1 MNDLGKNFTEIDF
14 PSKKKFLGTTGLVVV
29 GIIGFILVMMSV
41 VNIGPGQAGV
51 IFRPFGGGVDT
62 LTPPLSEGMHL
73 VAPWNKVYVYNI
85 RQQELKE
92 TMKVLSQDGL
102 DITLDASVWFQPSV
116 SELGKLH
123 KYRGRNYV
131 EDVLKPAV
139 RSATRT
145 VVGRYTPEQIYA
157 SKREAIQQEIF
168 NETEQILKNQ
178 YVQLNNILVRD
189 VTLPPTIKN
198 AIERKLKQQQE
209 ALEYEFRLQKEK
221 KEAERKRIEAEGI
234 RDFQHIVTEG
244 ISDKLLRWK
253 GIEATLKLAES
264 PNSKVIVIGSGKDG
278 LPIILNPD
286 K

>member
-1 MNDLGKNFTEIDF
+1 MEIQEMKFKNTPGKKTY
-14 PSKKKFLGTTGLVVV
+14 LVIA
-29 GIIGFILVMMSV
+29 GIIVLIILLAASV
-41 VNIGPGQAGV
+41 VTVGPGERGV

-62 LTPPLSEGMHL
+62 IRPPLSEGVHL
-73 VAPWNKVYVYNI
+73 VAPWNKVYIYDV
-85 RQQELKE
+85 RQQQIKE
-92 TMKVLSQDGL
+92 VMKVLSQDGL
-102 DITLDASVWFQPSV
+102 DITLEASVWFQPQIKN
-116 SELGKLH
+116 LAKLH
-123 KYRGRNYV
+123 KYRGRNYID
-131 EDVLKPAV
+131 DVLKPAV
-139 RSATRT
+139 RSATRA
-145 VVGRYTPEQIYA
+145 VVGRYTPEQIYS

-168 NETEQILKNQ
+168 DETAQILKNQ
-178 YVQLNNILVRD
+178 FVQLNKILVRD
-189 VTLPPTIKN
+189 VTLPPTIKT

-278 LPIILNPD
+278 LPIILNPEN
-286 K
+286 

>member
-1 MNDLGKNFTEIDF
+1 MQQDKKFMEIDF
-14 PSKKKFLGTTGLVVV
+14 PQKSSLRKTGIFFLVFA
-29 GIIGFILVMMSV
+29 GIIIAFTSIVS
-41 VNIGPGQAGV
+41 IGPGQAGV

-62 LTPPLSEGMHL
+62 LNPPLQEGVH
-73 VAPWNKVYVYNI
+73 VIAPWNKVYIYNI

-102 DITLDASVWFQPSV
+102 DITLEASIWFQPSV
-116 SELGKLH
+116 SNLGKLH
-123 KYRGRNYV
+123 KYRGRNYIN
-131 EDVLKPAV
+131 DVLKPAV
-139 RSATRT
+139 RSATRA
-145 VVGRYTPEQIYA
+145 VVGRYTPEQIY
-157 SKREAIQQEIF
+157 STKREAIQQEIF
-168 NETEQILKNQ
+168 DETQQILKNQ
-178 YVQLNNILVRD
+178 FVQLNKILVRD

-264 PNSKVIVIGSGKDG
+264 TNSKVIVIGSGKDG

>member
-1 MNDLGKNFTEIDF
+1 MEIQEMKFKNTPGKKTY
-14 PSKKKFLGTTGLVVV
+14 LVIA
-29 GIIGFILVMMSV
+29 GIIVLIILLIASV
-41 VNIGPGQAGV
+41 VTVGPGERGV

-62 LTPPLSEGMHL
+62 IRPPLSEGVHL
-73 VAPWNKVYVYNI
+73 VAPWNKVYIYDV
-85 RQQELKE
+85 RQQQVKE
-92 TMKVLSQDGL
+92 VMKVLSQDGL
-102 DITLDASVWFQPSV
+102 DITLETSVWFQPQV
-116 SELGKLH
+116 KNLAKLH

-131 EDVLKPAV
+131 DDVLKPAV
-139 RSATRT
+139 RSATRA
-145 VVGRYTPEQIYA
+145 VVGRYTPEQIYS

-168 NETEQILKNQ
+168 DETAQILKNQ
-178 YVQLNNILVRD
+178 FVQLNKILVRD
-189 VTLPPTIKN
+189 VTLPPTIKT

-278 LPIILNPD
+278 LPIILNPEN
-286 K
+286 

>member
-1 MNDLGKNFTEIDF
+1 MEIQEMKFKNTPGKKTY
-14 PSKKKFLGTTGLVVV
+14 LVIA
-29 GIIGFILVMMSV
+29 GIIVLIILLAASV
-41 VNIGPGQAGV
+41 VTIGPGERGV

-62 LTPPLSEGMHL
+62 IRPPLSEGVHL
-73 VAPWNKVYVYNI
+73 VAPWNKVYIYDV
-85 RQQELKE
+85 RQQQVKE
-92 TMKVLSQDGL
+92 VMKVLSQDGL
-102 DITLDASVWFQPSV
+102 DITLEASVWFQPQV
-116 SELGKLH
+116 KNLAKLH

-131 EDVLKPAV
+131 DDVLKPAV
-139 RSATRT
+139 RSATRA
-145 VVGRYTPEQIYA
+145 VVGRYTPEQIYS

-168 NETEQILKNQ
+168 DETAQILKNQ
-178 YVQLNNILVRD
+178 FVQLNKILVRD
-189 VTLPPTIKN
+189 VTLPPTIKT

-278 LPIILNPD
+278 LPIILNPE

>member
-1 MNDLGKNFTEIDF
+1 MEKIQTFDPEYTT
-14 PSKKKFLGTTGLVVV
+14 KKGLKAVMLVFAV
-29 GIIGFILVMMSV
+29 IILFILLATSI

-51 IFRPFGGGVDT
+51 VFRPFGGGVDT
-62 LTPPLSEGMHL
+62 VRPPLSEGMHII
-73 VAPWNKVYVYNI
+73 APWNKVYVYNV
-85 RQQELKE
+85 RQQQLFE

-102 DITLDASVWFQPSV
+102 DIKLDASIWYQPKIKD
-116 SELGKLH
+116 LAKLH

-131 EDVLKPAV
+131 DDVLKPAV
-139 RSATRT
+139 RSATRS
-145 VVGRYTPEQIYA
+145 VVGRYTPEQIYS

-168 NETEQILKNQ
+168 DETKKLLDKQF
-178 YVQLNNILVRD
+178 VQLNKILVRD
-189 VTLPPTIKN
+189 VTLPPTIKT

-221 KEAERKRIEAEGI
+221 KEAQRKRIEAEGI

-253 GIEATLKLAES
+253 GIEATLKLSES
-264 PNSKVIVIGSGKDG
+264 PNSKIIVIGAGKDG
-278 LPIILNPD
+278 LPIILNPE

>member
-1 MNDLGKNFTEIDF
+1 MNMQEINFPEKTKGFNI
-14 PSKKKFLGTTGLVVV
+14 GTGIILLIIVVV
-29 GIIGFILVMMSV
+29 FLFMSV
-41 VNIGPGQAGV
+41 ITIGPGQAGV
-51 IFRPFGGGVDT
+51 IFRPFSGGVDT
-62 LTPPLSEGMHL
+62 INPPLKEGVHII
-73 VAPWNKVYVYNI
+73 APWNKVFVYNI

-102 DITLDASVWFQPSV
+102 DIILEASVWYQPDV
-116 SELGKLH
+116 KNLAKLH

-139 RSATRT
+139 RSATRA
-145 VVGRYTPEQIYA
+145 VVGRYTPEQIYS
-157 SKREAIQQEIF
+157 SKREAIQKEIYE
-168 NETEQILKNQ
+168 ETKNLLKNQ
-178 YVQLNNILVRD
+178 FVQLNNILVRD

-278 LPIILNPD
+278 LPIILNPE

>member
-1 MNDLGKNFTEIDF
+1 MEEYNIRFKNKFSGGKIMAF
-14 PSKKKFLGTTGLVVV
+14 
-29 GIIGFILVMMSV
+29 FILAFLLIILASSSI

-62 LTPPLSEGMHL
+62 IHPPLSEGVHV
-73 VAPWNKVYVYNI
+73 VAPWNKVYIYNI
-85 RQQELKE
+85 RQQQLFES
-92 TMKVLSQDGL
+92 MKVLSQDGL
-102 DITLDASVWFQPSV
+102 DIKLDASIWFQPEV
-116 SELGKLH
+116 KNLAKLH

-131 EDVLKPAV
+131 NDVLKPAV
-139 RSATRT
+139 RSATRA
-145 VVGRYTPEQIYA
+145 VVGRYTPEQIY
-157 SKREAIQQEIF
+157 STKREVIQQEIYD
-168 NETEQILKNQ
+168 ETKNILNGQ
-178 YVQLNNILVRD
+178 YVQLNKILVRD
-189 VTLPPTIKN
+189 VTLPPTIKT

-209 ALEYEFRLQKEK
+209 ALEYEFKLQKEK

-264 PNSKVIVIGSGKDG
+264 NNSKVIVIGSGKDG

-286 K
+286 E

>member
-1 MNDLGKNFTEIDF
+1 MNNFNKNFTEIDF
-14 PSKKKFLGTTGLVVV
+14 PSKKKFFGTS
-29 GIIGFILVMMSV
+29 GIIVAGIILFILIMMSV
-41 VNIGPGQAGV
+41 VNIGPGEAGV
-51 IFRPFGGGVDT
+51 LFRPFGGGVDT
-62 LTPPLSEGMHL
+62 LRPPLSEGFHI

-102 DITLDASVWFQPSV
+102 DITLDASVWFQPRV

-139 RSATRT
+139 RSATRA
-145 VVGRYTPEQIYA
+145 VVGRYTPEQIY
-157 SKREAIQQEIF
+157 STKREAIQQEIY
-168 NETEQILKNQ
+168 NETEQILKDQ

-264 PNSKVIVIGSGKDG
+264 NNSKVIVIGSGKDG

>member
-1 MNDLGKNFTEIDF
+1 MNNHIQEFDLNEVTKKGKRTV
-14 PSKKKFLGTTGLVVV
+14 FLIFGL
-29 GIIGFILVMMSV
+29 ILLFILLVTSI
-41 VNIGPGQAGV
+41 VNIGPGEAGV

-62 LTPPLSEGMHL
+62 IRPPLSEGMHI
-73 VAPWNKVYVYNI
+73 VAPWNKVYVYNV
-85 RQQELKE
+85 RQQQLFE

-102 DITLDASVWFQPSV
+102 DIKLDASVWYQPV
-116 SELGKLH
+116 IKDVAKLH

-131 EDVLKPAV
+131 EDILKPAV

-145 VVGRYTPEQIYA
+145 VVGRYTPEQIYS

-168 NETEQILKNQ
+168 DETKNLLAKQ
-178 YVQLNNILVRD
+178 YIQLNKVLVRD
-189 VTLPPTIKN
+189 VTLPQAIKS

-253 GIEATLKLAES
+253 GIEATLKLSES

-278 LPIILNPD
+278 LPIILNPGN
-286 K
+286 

>member
-1 MNDLGKNFTEIDF
+1 MNDFKNLSEFDF
-14 PSKKKFLGTTGLVVV
+14 PSKKSVLNKT
-29 GIIGFILVMMSV
+29 GIIISGILVFILLMTSV
-41 VNIGPGQAGV
+41 INIGPGQAGV

-62 LTPPLSEGMHL
+62 LRPPLSEGVHII
-73 VAPWNKVYVYNI
+73 APWNKVYIYSI

-102 DITLDASVWFQPSV
+102 DITLEASVWFQPNIN
-116 SELGKLH
+116 ELGKLH

-139 RSATRT
+139 RSATRA
-145 VVGRYTPEQIYA
+145 VVGRYTPEQIYS

-168 NETEQILKNQ
+168 DETEQILKNQ
-178 YVQLNNILVRD
+178 YVQLNKILVRD

>member
-1 MNDLGKNFTEIDF
+1 MEIQEMKFKNTPGKKTY
-14 PSKKKFLGTTGLVVV
+14 LVIA
-29 GIIGFILVMMSV
+29 GIIVLIILLAASV
-41 VNIGPGQAGV
+41 VTIGPGERGV

-62 LTPPLSEGMHL
+62 LRPPLSEGVHL
-73 VAPWNKVYVYNI
+73 VAPWNKVYIYDV
-85 RQQELKE
+85 RQQQIKE
-92 TMKVLSQDGL
+92 VMKVLSQDGL
-102 DITLDASVWFQPSV
+102 DITLEASVWFQPQV
-116 SELGKLH
+116 KNLAKLH

-131 EDVLKPAV
+131 DDVLKPAV
-139 RSATRT
+139 RSATRA
-145 VVGRYTPEQIYA
+145 VVGRYTPEQIYS

-168 NETEQILKNQ
+168 DETAQILKNQ
-178 YVQLNNILVRD
+178 FVQLNKILVRD
-189 VTLPPTIKN
+189 VTLPPTIKT

-278 LPIILNPD
+278 LPIILNPEN
-286 K
+286 

>member
-1 MNDLGKNFTEIDF
+1 MEFKKNIEDYQKINRKGLSWAAIIILGFVA
-14 PSKKKFLGTTGLVVV
+14 LVLFFSSFV
-29 GIIGFILVMMSV
+29 S
-41 VNIGPGQAGV
+41 IGPGEAGV

-62 LTPPLSEGMHL
+62 VRPPLPEGVHL

-85 RQQELKE
+85 RQQEIKE
-92 TMKVLSQDGL
+92 VMKVLSQDGL
-102 DITLDASVWFQPSV
+102 DITLETSVWFQPDV
-116 SELGKLH
+116 AHLAQLH

-131 EDVLKPAV
+131 EAVLKPAI
-139 RSATRT
+139 RSATRA
-145 VVGRYTPEQIYA
+145 VVGRYTPEQIYS

-168 NETEQILKNQ
+168 DETDQILRNQ
-178 YVQLNNILVRD
+178 YVQLNKVLVRD
-189 VTLPPTIKN
+189 VTLPPTIKS

-264 PNSKVIVIGSGKDG
+264 KNAKVIVIGSGKDG
-278 LPIILNPD
+278 LPIILNPEE
-286 K
+286 

>member
-1 MNDLGKNFTEIDF
+1 MSLGWWIA
-14 PSKKKFLGTTGLVVV
+14 G
-29 GIIGFILVMMSV
+29 GILLLILIASSV
-41 VNIGPGQAGV
+41 VTIGPGEAGV
-51 IFRPFGGGVDT
+51 IYRPLAGGMDT
-62 LTPPLSEGMHL
+62 IRPPLSEGVHL
-73 VAPWNKVYVYNI
+73 VAPWNKVFVYDI
-85 RQQELKE
+85 RQQEVKE

-102 DITLDASVWFQPSV
+102 DIHLDASVWFQPDV
-116 SELGKLH
+116 KDLAKLH
-123 KYRGRNYV
+123 KYRGPNYV
-131 EDVLKPAV
+131 ETVLRPAV

-145 VVGRYTPEQIYA
+145 VVGRYTPEQIY
-157 SKREAIQQEIF
+157 STKREAIQQEIYD
-168 NETEQILKNQ
+168 ETQKILANQ
-178 YVQLNNILVRD
+178 YVQLNKILVRD

-278 LPIILNPD
+278 LPVILNPE

>member
-1 MNDLGKNFTEIDF
+1 MEFGKDIEDYRKTAR
-14 PSKKKFLGTTGLVVV
+14 KGWRLAAL
-29 GIIGFILVMMSV
+29 IIGGFILFILFLSSFVS
-41 VNIGPGQAGV
+41 IGPGESGV

-62 LTPPLSEGMHL
+62 INPPLAEGVHI

-85 RQQELKE
+85 RQQEIKE
-92 TMKVLSQDGL
+92 VMKVLSQDGL
-102 DITLDASVWFQPSV
+102 DITLETSVWFQPDV
-116 SELGKLH
+116 SHLAQLH

-131 EDVLKPAV
+131 EAVLKPAI
-139 RSATRT
+139 RSATRA
-145 VVGRYTPEQIYA
+145 VVGRYTPEQIYS

-168 NETEQILKNQ
+168 DETDRILKNQ
-178 YVQLNNILVRD
+178 YVQLNKVLVRD
-189 VTLPPTIKN
+189 VTLPPTIKS

-264 PNSKVIVIGSGKDG
+264 QNAKVIVIGGGKDG
-278 LPIILNPD
+278 LPIILNPED
-286 K
+286 

>member
-1 MNDLGKNFTEIDF
+1 MNRKPLQDIEFPRPRQGMSLGWWIA
-14 PSKKKFLGTTGLVVV
+14 G
-29 GIIGFILVMMSV
+29 GILLLILIASSV
-41 VNIGPGQAGV
+41 VTIGPGEAGV
-51 IFRPFGGGVDT
+51 IYRPLAGGMDT
-62 LTPPLSEGMHL
+62 IRPPLSEGVHL
-73 VAPWNKVYVYNI
+73 VAPWNKVFVYDI
-85 RQQELKE
+85 RQQEVKE

-102 DITLDASVWFQPSV
+102 DIHLDASVWFQPDV
-116 SELGKLH
+116 KDLAKLH
-123 KYRGRNYV
+123 KYRGPNYV
-131 EDVLKPAV
+131 ETVLRPAV

-145 VVGRYTPEQIYA
+145 VVGRYTPEQIY
-157 SKREAIQQEIF
+157 STKREAIQQEIYD
-168 NETEQILKNQ
+168 ETQKILANQ
-178 YVQLNNILVRD
+178 YVQLNKILVRD

-278 LPIILNPD
+278 LPVILNPE

>member
-1 MNDLGKNFTEIDF
+1 MNEFTEMHF
-14 PSKKKFLGTTGLVVV
+14 PRPKPSGNKILYFVV
-29 GIIGFILVMMSV
+29 GIGLIILLLSSI

-62 LTPPLSEGMHL
+62 ISPPLSEGVHL
-73 VAPWNKVYVYNI
+73 VAPWNKVYIYNI

-102 DITLDASVWFQPSV
+102 DIKLDASVWFQPSV
-116 SELGKLH
+116 EELGKLH

-131 EDVLKPAV
+131 EAVLRPAV

-145 VVGRYTPEQIYA
+145 VVGRYTPEQIY
-157 SKREAIQQEIF
+157 STKREAIQQEIYD
-168 NETEQILKNQ
+168 ETQQILKNQ
-178 YVQLNNILVRD
+178 YVQLNKILVRD

-264 PNSKVIVIGSGKDG
+264 ENSKVIVIGSGKDG

>member
-1 MNDLGKNFTEIDF
+1 
-14 PSKKKFLGTTGLVVV
+14 
-29 GIIGFILVMMSV
+29 
-41 VNIGPGQAGV
+41 V

-62 LTPPLSEGMHL
+62 VRPPLSEGVHL

-116 SELGKLH
+116 KDLGKLH

-139 RSATRT
+139 RSATRA
-145 VVGRYTPEQIYA
+145 VVGRYTPEQIY
-157 SKREAIQQEIF
+157 STKREAIQQEIYD
-168 NETEQILKNQ
+168 ETQQILKNQ
-178 YVQLNNILVRD
+178 YVQLNKILVRD

-278 LPIILNPD
+278 LPIILNPE

>member
-1 MNDLGKNFTEIDF
+1 MNKHLQEFDLNEVTKKGKRTV
-14 PSKKKFLGTTGLVVV
+14 FLILGL
-29 GIIGFILVMMSV
+29 ILLFIFLVSSI
-41 VNIGPGQAGV
+41 VNIGPGEAGV

-62 LTPPLSEGMHL
+62 IRPPLSEGMHI
-73 VAPWNKVYVYNI
+73 VAPWNKVYVYNV
-85 RQQELKE
+85 RQQQLFE

-102 DITLDASVWFQPSV
+102 DIKLDASVWYQPV
-116 SELGKLH
+116 IKDVAKLH

-131 EDVLKPAV
+131 EDILKPAI

-145 VVGRYTPEQIYA
+145 VVGRYTPEQIYS

-168 NETEQILKNQ
+168 DETKNLLAKQ
-178 YVQLNNILVRD
+178 YIQLNKVLVRD
-189 VTLPPTIKN
+189 VTLPPAIKS

-253 GIEATLKLAES
+253 GIEATLKLSES

-278 LPIILNPD
+278 LPIILNPGN
-286 K
+286 

>member
-1 MNDLGKNFTEIDF
+1 MEIQEMKFKNTPGKKTY
-14 PSKKKFLGTTGLVVV
+14 LVIA
-29 GIIGFILVMMSV
+29 GIIVLIILLAASV
-41 VNIGPGQAGV
+41 VTIGPGERGV

-62 LTPPLSEGMHL
+62 LRPPLSEGVHL
-73 VAPWNKVYVYNI
+73 VAPWNKVYIYDV
-85 RQQELKE
+85 RQQQIKE
-92 TMKVLSQDGL
+92 VMKVLSQDGL
-102 DITLDASVWFQPSV
+102 DITLEASVWFQPQIKN
-116 SELGKLH
+116 LAKLH
-123 KYRGRNYV
+123 KYRGRNYID
-131 EDVLKPAV
+131 DVLKPAV
-139 RSATRT
+139 RSATRA
-145 VVGRYTPEQIYA
+145 VVGRYTPEQIYS

-168 NETEQILKNQ
+168 DETAQILKNQ
-178 YVQLNNILVRD
+178 FVQLNKILVRD
-189 VTLPPTIKN
+189 VTLPPTIKT

-278 LPIILNPD
+278 LPIILNPEN
-286 K
+286 